1 MLNICLETG
10 VGSTEDGECSI
21 NKIGSSI
28 KSKSRKYR
36 WKLLQFDENKR
47 PPYWGTWRK
56 TSLYIKPK
64 RPFACDK
71 VWKFIYKLLIQISVN
86 LNNHVFN
93 FYIR

>member
-1 MLNICLETG
+1 MIIIYIETG
-10 VGSTEDGECSI
+10 PDLTDDECGVT
-21 NKIGSSI
+21 KIGSR
-28 KSKSRKYR
+28 KQKSRKNYR

-71 VWKFIYKLLIQISVN
+71 VY
-86 LNNHVFN
+86 
-93 FYIR
+93 